1 MKCFAKLG
9 VAAAVSMML
18 TAPAVQA
25 QTIGVAIA
33 NFNDNFLT
41 ILRNAIT
48 DKAKAMP
55 GVKLQFEDAQTD
67 IGRQINQV
75 QNFISSK
82 VDAIIVNPADTA
94 ATDKITAMVT
104 AAGIPLVYVNRAPNR
119 KEVPPKVA
127 VVASNHITSGRF
139 EMEELCKQMHNEG
152 NLVILMA
159 ELSANHTIERTAGYK
174 EVIKDKCPKVKILDE
189 QTANSQRTQAIDR
202 MTNWL
207 SKGWKIDGVV
217 ANDDEMAVGAIQAI
231 RSAGIP
237 AGKIKVA
244 GIDATP
250 DGLAEMKKGWMH
262 ANVFQNAKG
271 QGEGALDAAYKLIKG
286 EKVESYIWIP
296 YEPVSLQNYT
306 NYMKKN

>member
-1 MKCFAKLG
+1 MM
-9 VAAAVSMML
+9 VATSTVN
-18 TAPAVQA
+18 A

-41 ILRNAIT
+41 ILRNAIS
-48 DKAKAMP
+48 DKAKTMP
-55 GVKLQFEDAQTD
+55 GLKLQFEDAQTD

-75 QNFISSK
+75 QNFISSR

-94 ATDKITAMVT
+94 ATDKITAMVA

-119 KEVPPKVA
+119 KDLPPKVA
-127 VVASNHITSGRF
+127 VVASDHITSGRF
-139 EMEELCKQMHNEG
+139 EMEELCKQMNGKG
-152 NLVILMA
+152 NIVILMA
-159 ELSANHTIERTAGYK
+159 ELSANHTIERTNGYK
-174 EVIKDKCPKVKILDE
+174 EVIKDKCPDIKILDE
-189 QTANSQRTQAIDR
+189 QAANSQRTQAIDR

-207 SKGWKIDGVV
+207 SKGWQIDGVI

-231 RSAGIP
+231 RSAGVP
-237 AGKIKVA
+237 EGKIKVA

-286 EKVESYIWIP
+286 EKVESHIWIP
-296 YEPVSLQNYT
+296 YEPVTLQNYT
-306 NYMKKN
+306 TYMKKN